1 MGQQLKLH
9 QMDYER
15 KILDYENRI
24 RGLELENTNLKENNQ
39 SSRRDQTDVSN
50 EKEKQLSKMEI
61 AIAFKQKLITEDIK
75 KVNNKVMRLLLS

>member
-1 MGQQLKLH
+1 M
-9 QMDYER
+9 
-15 KILDYENRI
+15 
-24 RGLELENTNLKENNQ
+24 ENTNLKENNQ
-39 SSRRDQTDVSN
+39 NSRRYQTDVSN